1 MLDPCI
7 LNTVLDSLSFGIL
20 EFHLRMRHICRP
32 NVYNYHYYH
41 LPVSGRNSTEQVDQY
56 NQSLV
61 CEYNFA

>member
-32 NVYNYHYYH
+32 KLYNYPTFHNH
-41 LPVSGRNSTEQVDQY
+41 LTNM
-56 NQSLV
+56 
-61 CEYNFA
+61 